1 MNLREQH
8 RAVAAYALG
17 VLDPA
22 DAFRFE
28 EHLSE
33 CGLCTLQ
40 ISDFAPVA
48 SALGALAGPGRADE
62 PPAPRVLEHL
72 LHEVATRR
80 RRGSRRRLRLVAA
93 AAALVVALPAVAVSL
108 FPGTEGPAEG
118 GPDER
123 IAATDGA
130 TGVYGAVDLRS
141 RGWGTAVALRM
152 AKLPGPKTCRLVA
165 VATDGREYS
174 VTSWSVPAGGYGT
187 GASGTAD
194 ELDMEVGTVLRRDE
208 IGRFEVRTD
217 SGEHLVSLDRPSS
230 APDGSA
236 LRTRAVT

>member
-8 RAVAAYALG
+8 RDVAAYALG

-33 CGLCTLQ
+33 CGLCALRL
-40 ISDFAPVA
+40 SDFAPIA
-48 SALGALAGPGRADE
+48 SALGDLAGPGRADE
-62 PPAPRVLEHL
+62 PPAPRLLERL
-72 LHEVATRR
+72 LGEVAALR

-93 AAALVVALPAVAVSL
+93 AAALIVALPVAAAGLSR
-108 FPGTEGPAEG
+108 GGGGPVAG

-130 TGVYGAVDLRS
+130 TGVHGAVDLRS
-141 RGWGTAVALRM
+141 KGWGTAVALRM
-152 AKLPGPKTCRLVA
+152 AKLSGPRTCRLVA
-165 VATDGREYS
+165 VAKDGREYA

-187 GASGTAD
+187 GAPDAEE
-194 ELDMEVGTVLRRDE
+194 ELDMEVGTALRRDE
-208 IGRFEVRTD
+208 IGHFEVRTD
-217 SGEHLVSLDRPSS
+217 SGEHLVSLAR
-230 APDGSA
+230 
-236 LRTRAVT
+236 